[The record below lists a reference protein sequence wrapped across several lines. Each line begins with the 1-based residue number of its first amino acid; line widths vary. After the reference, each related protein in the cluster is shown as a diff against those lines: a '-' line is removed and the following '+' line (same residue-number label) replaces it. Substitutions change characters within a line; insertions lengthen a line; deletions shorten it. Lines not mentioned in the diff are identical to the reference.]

1 MMQRKIY
8 HVTKGEDGWKGTLR
22 GGSRASVTG
31 DTKAEVV
38 RATSNLAK
46 KSPLAQVVI
55 HKGNGLIQ
63 KEYTYGKDPR
73 NIPG

>member
-1 MMQRKIY
+1 MGG
-8 HVTKGEDGWKGTLR
+8 KGLFEEAQEHP
-22 GGSRASVTG
+22 SPG